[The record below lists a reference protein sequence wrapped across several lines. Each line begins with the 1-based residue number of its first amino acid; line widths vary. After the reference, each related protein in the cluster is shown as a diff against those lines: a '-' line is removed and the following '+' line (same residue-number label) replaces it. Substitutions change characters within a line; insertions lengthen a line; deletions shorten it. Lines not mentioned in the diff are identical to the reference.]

1 MESSPRLRNRN
12 RAHGQRGV
20 YAIEFALVFLISFS
34 LLYGVIA
41 YGMMFAFR
49 LGLQNAA
56 EDGAR
61 AALRYQ
67 PTLDQ
72 RKAQAKATA
81 VLSSNWMPSVVAPI
95 PDAKVCEVATNNC
108 TTPTDS
114 SCAVWAT
121 RCQMVVTVKASNLQL
136 LLPPFP
142 TFAMPDQI
150 VGQASMLL
158 DGRAP

>member
-1 MESSPRLRNRN
+1 MDSSPRLRSRN
-12 RAHGQRGV
+12 RAHAQRGA
-20 YAIEFALVFLISFS
+20 YAVEFALVFLISFS

-41 YGMMFAFR
+41 YGMLFAFR

-56 EDGAR
+56 EEGAR

-67 PTLDQ
+67 PTLAKRAD
-72 RKAQAKATA
+72 QAKATA
-81 VLSSNWMPSVVAPI
+81 TSSSNWMPSVVAPTAVATI
-95 PDAKVCEVATNNC
+95 CEVATNNC
-108 TTPTDS
+108 TAPTDT

-142 TFAMPDQI
+142 SFAMPDQI

-158 DGRAP
+158 DGRTP

>member
-1 MESSPRLRNRN
+1 MRTPHLRTG
-12 RAHGQRGV
+12 AHSQRGA
-20 YAIEFALVFLISFS
+20 YAVEFAMVFLIFFS
-34 LLYGVIA
+34 LLYGIVS
-41 YGMMFAFR
+41 YGMLFAFR

-67 PTLDQ
+67 STFAQ
-72 RKAQAKATA
+72 RATQAQAVATQ
-81 VLSSNWMPSVVAPI
+81 SSSWMPVVVTPTVSAT
-95 PDAKVCEVATNNC
+95 VCGVVTNNC
-108 TTPTDS
+108 VAPVCGATWD
-114 SCAVWAT
+114 T
-121 RCQMVVTVKASNLQL
+121 RCQMVVTVTATNMQQ

-142 TFAMPDQI
+142 SFAMPNQI

>member
-1 MESSPRLRNRN
+1 MNTQRLRT
-12 RAHGQRGV
+12 RAHAQRGA
-20 YAIEFALVFLISFS
+20 YAVEFAMVFLISFS
-34 LLYGVIA
+34 LLYGIIS
-41 YGMMFAFR
+41 YGMLFAFR

-67 PTLDQ
+67 PTLTA
-72 RKAQAKATA
+72 RSTQAKTTAT
-81 VLSSNWMPSVVAPI
+81 LSSSWMPAVVT
-95 PDAKVCEVATNNC
+95 PDVTATVCEVATNNC
-108 TTPTDS
+108 TTPTAS
-114 SCAVWAT
+114 TCAIWVT
-121 RCQMVVTVKASNLQL
+121 RCRMVVTVTATNMHL

-142 TFAMPDQI
+142 SFAMPDQI